1 MPDKPTTSILVVDD
15 EEQLRRSLVRF
26 FEFRG
31 YAVIEADGGKKAFE
45 LVRSNPIAVVV
56 SDIRMAGG
64 DGIELLKQ
72 IQTCPIANRPP
83 VILIT
88 GYSDVSEKEAVDLGA
103 VRVFSKP
110 FNMKEV
116 LKLVQQILVRAAC

>member
-64 DGIELLKQ
+64 DGIELL
-72 IQTCPIANRPP
+72 
-83 VILIT
+83 
-88 GYSDVSEKEAVDLGA
+88 
-103 VRVFSKP
+103 
-110 FNMKEV
+110 
-116 LKLVQQILVRAAC
+116 